1 LGPPP
6 GATTLPR
13 VGRWRYGL
21 GVPTLTL
28 IDGSGFIFRAYHA
41 VPPLTSSKGVPTNAV
56 LGFANMLLKALR
68 EHSPTHVAM
77 VLDVSRRSFRTEL
90 DPTYKAQRPEP
101 PDDLIPQ
108 FPLVRDVTRALSV
121 PILEQEGFEADDII
135 ATLATHARGHGW
147 EVVIVTG
154 DKDFGQLVDDRVR
167 LYDPMAEA
175 RGQGGW
181 SGPAEIEAKMGVPP
195 SQVIEYQ
202 AVLGDKVDNVPGIP
216 GVGEVTAAALIR
228 HFGSV
233 EAMLARPEEIPGA
246 VKRGGEKL
254 RDKIVAGAERLR
266 LNRRLVTLDAH
277 MALPWDPEQLV
288 RRPIDAG
295 KATALFAELEFTR
308 LLREVPGLVAASAV
322 ASNPSPTPRSTP
334 GAKAD
339 AIPAASDAA
348 PPTATRASDADAS
361 PALALALVPPPT
373 PAPTELLLDEPSL
386 AGAVAALLAAPE
398 VGLLVVADGDA
409 PRTGLVVGLALA
421 GGGRRFYLPL
431 GHRYLGGPAAL
442 PAAAVAA
449 ALQPLLGGGRAVH
462 AHDRKA
468 TAHRLARLGLT
479 LTAPGQDTDLMS
491 RLLLPTQRDHP
502 LAEVARSRLGLELPA
517 DPTEGE
523 KRGGTGHEG
532 AEVERIA
539 PWAGAG
545 AAALPALAGALEQ
558 ALEAAGLA
566 PLYRDVERPLI
577 PVLLDME
584 RAGIAVD
591 SAAME
596 AMSAEFGAAMDQ
608 LERRLTE
615 AAGHPFN
622 VASTRELGKVLF
634 DELHLPVIKKLKT
647 GPSTDVEVLEKLAEQ
662 HPLPGL
668 VLEHRSLAKL
678 KGTYVDALPLLVD
691 PLDGRIHTTF
701 HQAGAATGRL
711 SSVDPNLQNIP
722 VRTELSRRI
731 RAAFV
736 APAGRRLV
744 SADYSQIELR
754 ILAHYSADPA
764 LLESFRVGEDVHT
777 RTAAETFGVA
787 AGEVSADQRRVA
799 KVLNFGIAYGLSAFG
814 LSQRLDMPPR
824 EAQGIIDRY
833 FARYAGVKRWLE
845 AIVAEARRAGEVRT
859 LFGRLRPMPEIA
871 ARNPALRQAA
881 ERTAVNTPIQG
892 TAADVV
898 KVAMLRVQAA
908 LAREGLDA
916 RLLLQVHDELVV
928 ETAERAVEPVTA
940 LLRREMEGSASL
952 AVPLLVEVGHGRTW
966 AEAH

>member
-1 LGPPP
+1 
-6 GATTLPR
+6 
-13 VGRWRYGL
+13 
-21 GVPTLTL
+21 VPTLTL

-41 VPPLTSSKGVPTNAV
+41 IPPLTSSRGVPTNAV
-56 LGFANMLLKALR
+56 LGFTTMLLKALR

-77 VLDVSRRSFRTEL
+77 VFDVSRRSFRTEL
-90 DPTYKAQRPEP
+90 DPTYKAQRPEA
-101 PDDLIPQ
+101 PDDLVPQ
-108 FPLVRDVTRALSV
+108 FPLVREVARALSV

-181 SGPAEIEAKMGVPP
+181 SGPAEVERKMGVPP

-202 AVLGDKVDNVPGIP
+202 ALLGDKVDNVPGIP

-254 RDKIVAGAERLR
+254 KEKIVAGAERLR
-266 LNRRLVTLDAH
+266 LNRKLVTLDAH
-277 MALPWDPEQLV
+277 MELPWDPEQLA
-288 RRPIDAG
+288 RRPVDAE
-295 KATALFAELEFTR
+295 KARALFAELDFNR
-308 LLREVPGLVAASAV
+308 LLRELPGLAAGAGSGGQVAGTLAAASTLE
-322 ASNPSPTPRSTP
+322 P
-334 GAKAD
+334 
-339 AIPAASDAA
+339 
-348 PPTATRASDADAS
+348 AS
-361 PALALALVPPPT
+361 PADPVHAAERPPGGVQLPARTEVVDDVRGLAA
-373 PAPTELLLDEPSL
+373 
-386 AGAVAALLAAPE
+386 AVAALGQAPD
-398 VGLLVVADGDA
+398 VGLMVFGDGES
-409 PRTGLVVGLALA
+409 PRTDVVIGLALA
-421 GGGRRFYLPL
+421 GGGRAYYLPL
-431 GHRYLGGPAAL
+431 GHRYLGAPTMLPAAL
-442 PAAAVAA
+442 LAG
-449 ALQPLLGGGRAVH
+449 ALQPLLGGRRPVH

-468 TAHRLARLGLT
+468 AAHRLARLGLE
-479 LTAPGQDTDLMS
+479 LTAPGEDTELMS
-491 RLLLPTQRDHP
+491 RLLVPTRREHP
-502 LAEVARSRLGLELPA
+502 LSEVARERLGLTLPP

-523 KRGGTGHEG
+523 KRGAGGREG

-539 PWAGAG
+539 AWAGSE
-545 AAALPALAGALEQ
+545 AAVLPALAEALAGALE
-558 ALEAAGLA
+558 AARLA
-566 PLYRDVERPLI
+566 PLYRDVERPLV

-591 SAAME
+591 SAAMG
-596 AMSAEFGAAMDQ
+596 AMSVEFGAAMDE
-608 LERRLTE
+608 LTRRLTE

-634 DELHLPVIKKLKT
+634 EELRLPVIKKLKT

-668 VLEHRSLAKL
+668 VLEHRALAKL

-691 PLDGRIHTTF
+691 PADGRIHTTF

-736 APAGRRLV
+736 APPGRRLV

-764 LLESFRVGEDVHT
+764 LLESFRTGEDVHT

-787 AGEVSADQRRVA
+787 AAAVTPDQRRVA

-845 AIVAEARRAGEVRT
+845 TIVAEARRAGEVRT
-859 LFGRLRPMPEIA
+859 VFGRLRPMPEIA

-898 KVAMLRVQAA
+898 KVAMLKVHRA
-908 LAREGLDA
+908 LASERLDA
-916 RLLLQVHDELVV
+916 RMLLQVHDELVV
-928 ETAERAVEPVTA
+928 EAAEGAVEKVSA
-940 LLRREMEGSASL
+940 LLRREMEASASL
-952 AVPLLVEVGHGRTW
+952 AVPLRVEVGHGRSW

>member
-1 LGPPP
+1 M
-6 GATTLPR
+6 
-13 VGRWRYGL
+13 
-21 GVPTLTL
+21 PTLTL

-41 VPPLTSSKGVPTNAV
+41 IPPLTSSKGVPTNAV

-68 EHSPTHVAM
+68 EHAPTHVAM

-90 DPTYKAQRPEP
+90 DPAYKAQRPAP
-101 PDDLIPQ
+101 PDDLVPQ

-135 ATLATHARGHGW
+135 ATLASHARGHGW

-154 DKDFGQLVDDRVR
+154 DKDFGQLVDDKIR

-181 SGPAEIEAKMGVPP
+181 SGPAEVEARMGVPP

-202 AVLGDKVDNVPGIP
+202 ALLGDKVDNVPGLP

-233 EAMLARPEEIPGA
+233 EAMLSRPEEIPLA

-254 RDKIVAGAERLR
+254 KERVLAGAERLR
-266 LNRRLVTLDAH
+266 LNRKLVTLDAH
-277 MALPWDPEQLV
+277 MALPWEPEQLE
-288 RRPIDAG
+288 RRPIDAEQ
-295 KATALFAELEFTR
+295 ARALFTELEFTR
-308 LLREVPGLVAASAV
+308 LLRELPGLVAAAGEARPPLDLTPTTDSPPPRPPASPPTQHAASA
-322 ASNPSPTPRSTP
+322 PTPVT
-334 GAKAD
+334 
-339 AIPAASDAA
+339 AA
-348 PPTATRASDADAS
+348 PAMTR
-361 PALALALVPPPT
+361 
-373 PAPTELLLDEPSL
+373 TELLLDEAALASAVIAL
-386 AGAVAALLAAPE
+386 AGAPE
-398 VGLLVVADGDA
+398 IGLMVIGTGQA
-409 PRTGLVVGLALA
+409 PRTDPLVGLAMA
-421 GGGRRFYLPL
+421 GGGRAYYLPL
-431 GHRYLGGPAAL
+431 GHRYLGAPTAL
-442 PAAAVAA
+442 PVAVIAG
-449 ALQPLLGGGRAVH
+449 ALRPLVTGQRPVH

-468 TAHRLARLGLT
+468 AAHRLARLGLE
-479 LTAPGQDTDLMS
+479 LSAPGEDTELMA
-491 RLLLPTQRDHP
+491 RLLLPTRREQGIG
-502 LAEVARSRLGLELPA
+502 EVAREQLGLELPP
-517 DPTEGE
+517 DPVAGE
-523 KRGGTGHEG
+523 RRGGTGHEG
-532 AEVERIA
+532 AEVERVA
-539 PWAGAG
+539 AWAGPA
-545 AAALPALAGALEQ
+545 AAALPALAASLGA
-558 ALEAAGLA
+558 ALEAVTLTS
-566 PLYRDVERPLI
+566 LYRDIERPLI

-596 AMSAEFGAAMDQ
+596 AMSVEFGAAMDE

-615 AAGHPFN
+615 SAGHPFN

-634 DELHLPVIKKLKT
+634 EELGLPIIKKLKT

-662 HPLPGL
+662 HALPGL

-691 PLDGRIHTTF
+691 KADGRIHTTF

-736 APAGRRLV
+736 APPGRRLV

-764 LLESFRVGEDVHT
+764 LLESFRLGEDVHT
-777 RTAAETFGVA
+777 RTAAETFSVA
-787 AGEVSADQRRVA
+787 ADAVTSDQRRVA

-814 LSQRLDMPPR
+814 LSQRLDLPPR

-833 FARYAGVKRWLE
+833 FARYAGVKRWLD

-859 LFGRLRPMPEIA
+859 LFGRLRPMPEIS
-871 ARNPALRQAA
+871 ARNQALRQAA

-898 KVAMLRVQAA
+898 KIAMLRVQDA
-908 LAREGLDA
+908 LARERLDA
-916 RLLLQVHDELVV
+916 RMLLQVHDELVV
-928 ETAERAVEPVTA
+928 EADERAVEQVSA
-940 LLRREMEGSASL
+940 LLRREMQGSASL
-952 AVPLLVEVGHGRTW
+952 AVPLLVEVGHGRSW

>member
-1 LGPPP
+1 M
-6 GATTLPR
+6 
-13 VGRWRYGL
+13 
-21 GVPTLTL
+21 PTLTL

-41 VPPLTSSKGVPTNAV
+41 IPPLTSSRGVPTNAV
-56 LGFANMLLKALR
+56 LGFTNMLLKALR

-77 VLDVSRRSFRTEL
+77 VFDVSRRSFRTEL
-90 DPTYKAQRPEP
+90 DPAYKAQRPEP
-101 PDDLIPQ
+101 PDDLVPQ
-108 FPLVRDVTRALSV
+108 FPLVRDVARALSV
-121 PILEQEGFEADDII
+121 PILEREGFEADDII
-135 ATLATHARGHGW
+135 ATLASHARGHGW

-181 SGPAEIEAKMGVPP
+181 SGPAEVEARMGVPP

-202 AVLGDKVDNVPGIP
+202 SLLGDKVDNVPGLP

-233 EAMLARPEEIPGA
+233 EAMLARPEEIPQV

-254 RDKIVAGAERLR
+254 KEKILAGAERLR
-266 LNRRLVTLDAH
+266 LNRKLVTLDAH
-277 MALPWDPEQLV
+277 MALPWDPEELA
-288 RRPIDAG
+288 RRPVDLARA
-295 KATALFAELEFTR
+295 KALFTELEFTR
-308 LLREVPGLVAASAV
+308 LLRELPSLAA
-322 ASNPSPTPRSTP
+322 T
-334 GAKAD
+334 
-339 AIPAASDAA
+339 PAAGG
-348 PPTATRASDADAS
+348 ATVPAS
-361 PALALALVPPPT
+361 PAPGAPPPGPPAPGAEPGPPGELRLPARTELVLDEAALA
-373 PAPTELLLDEPSL
+373 A
-386 AGAVAALLAAPE
+386 AVAALAAAPE
-398 VGLLVVADGDA
+398 LGLLVVGHGDA
-409 PRTGLVVGLALA
+409 PRTDPVVGLALA
-421 GGGRRFYLPL
+421 GGGRAFYLPL
-431 GHRYLGGPAAL
+431 GHRYLGAPAAL
-442 PAAAVAA
+442 PAAAVAG
-449 ALQPLLGGGRAVH
+449 ALQPLLGGRRPVH
-462 AHDRKA
+462 VHDRKA
-468 TAHRLARLGLT
+468 AAHRLGRLGLA
-479 LTAPGQDTDLMS
+479 LTAPGDDTDLMS
-491 RLLLPTQRDHP
+491 RLLVPTRRAHALVD
-502 LAEVARSRLGLELPA
+502 VARERLGGELPP
-517 DPTEGE
+517 DPTDGE
-523 KRGGTGHEG
+523 RRGGTGHEG
-532 AEVERIA
+532 IEVERAA

-545 AAALPALAGALEQ
+545 AAALPPLAAALAR
-558 ALEAAGLA
+558 ALEAVGLT
-566 PLYRDVERPLI
+566 PLYRDIERPLV

-596 AMSAEFGAAMDQ
+596 AMSAEFGAAMDE

-634 DELHLPVIKKLKT
+634 EELHLPVLKTLKT

-691 PLDGRIHTTF
+691 PADGRIHTTF

-754 ILAHYSADPA
+754 ILAHYAHDPA
-764 LLESFRVGEDVHT
+764 LIESFRTGEDVHT

-787 AGEVSADQRRVA
+787 PGAVTPDQRRVA

-814 LSQRLDMPPR
+814 LAQRLDLPPR

-845 AIVAEARRAGEVRT
+845 EIVAEARRSGEVRT
-859 LFGRLRPMPEIA
+859 VFGRLRPMPEIA

-898 KVAMLRVQAA
+898 KVAMLRVHEA
-908 LAREGLDA
+908 LARERLDA
-916 RLLLQVHDELVV
+916 RMLLQVHDELVV
-928 ETAERAVEPVTA
+928 EADERAVEPVSA
-940 LLRREMEGSASL
+940 LLRREMEGAASL
-952 AVPLLVEVGHGRTW
+952 AVPLRVEVGHGRSW